1 MHLFR
6 KKEEKKVADN
16 YAKQIEEVLKASH
29 LLPDAK
35 NYLIN
40 LDYESLDN
48 LAKKLMEISNN
59 EKQIKKENE
68 RMLYQGLL
76 FPEDRFLFITL
87 SEKID
92 KVMNKINQSV
102 RAITE
107 RKIPL
112 PGINFLRDSGFNEF
126 LDLTIKSVEKL
137 DLAIKELFVGENDV
151 ISICNEIE
159 NLEGKIDEIK
169 LKILKEI
176 HLLEKDLD
184 VFTILQIEKIVHRID
199 EISDEAEDSS
209 DIIIL
214 VKSLSLP

>member
-151 ISICNEIE
+151 IAICNEIE

-184 VFTILQIEKIVHRID
+184 VFTILQIENIVHRID

>member
-184 VFTILQIEKIVHRID
+184 VFTILQIENIVHRID

>member
-137 DLAIKELFVGENDV
+137 DLAIKELFAGENDV

-184 VFTILQIEKIVHRID
+184 VFTILQIENIVHRID

>member
-112 PGINFLRDSGFNEF
+112 PGINFLRDSGLNEF

-137 DLAIKELFVGENDV
+137 DLAIKELFAGENDV

-184 VFTILQIEKIVHRID
+184 VFTILQIENIVHRID

>member
-112 PGINFLRDSGFNEF
+112 PGINFLRDSGLNEF

-137 DLAIKELFVGENDV
+137 DLAIKELFAGENDV

-176 HLLEKDLD
+176 HLREKDLD
-184 VFTILQIEKIVHRID
+184 VFTILQIENIVHRID